1 MQKKLSK
8 EIKTYCRA
16 IKKALICPHSLKCAF
31 MADIKSQIL
40 DYVEEIGVDSIN
52 IQDIKYR
59 FGTPEDIARSFYSDQ
74 DMTRLQKAARKYTL
88 LKILTLACLAVLIFV
103 IVLLVIIIN
112 DQGTIT
118 VTNDFSLFMNGGI
131 YL

>member
-59 FGTPEDIARSFYSDQ
+59 FGTPEDIA
-74 DMTRLQKAARKYTL
+74 KAIVY
-88 LKILTLACLAVLIFV
+88 LADAPFVTGQVLGV
-103 IVLLVIIIN
+103 
-112 DQGTIT
+112 
-118 VTNDFSLFMNGGI
+118 SGGLI
-131 YL
+131 Y